1 MDQIG
6 EEISHPAPTAAK
18 KSSTAKITS
27 PTLGTGVDAQHAE
40 EILRQEA
47 RRVLESIAWKMIP
60 DIVERV
66 VREELQKLLKD
77 AERL

>member
-1 MDQIG
+1 M
-6 EEISHPAPTAAK
+6 T
-18 KSSTAKITS
+18 
-27 PTLGTGVDAQHAE
+27 VDAQHAE
-40 EILRQEA
+40 DILRQEA
-47 RRVLESIAWKMIP
+47 RRVLENIAWKMIP